1 MLRKKMRMVM
11 PKLDYYFFP
20 SCPFC
25 QRVSATLDDLKI
37 KVTEHNIRANEDD
50 LNKLVSDTGR
60 RTVPCLYID
69 NKPMHESADIINWLK
84 ANQDKLE
91 KLS

>member
-1 MLRKKMRMVM
+1 MSA

-25 QRVSATLDDLKI
+25 QRVLVVIQEHQVKVEYKDIMQDRAALD
-37 KVTEHNIRANEDD
+37 
-50 LNKLVSDTGR
+50 KLVSDTGR

-69 NKPMHESADIINWLK
+69 GNPMHESADIIDWLN
-84 ANQDKLE
+84 ANLDNLE
-91 KLS
+91 KVS